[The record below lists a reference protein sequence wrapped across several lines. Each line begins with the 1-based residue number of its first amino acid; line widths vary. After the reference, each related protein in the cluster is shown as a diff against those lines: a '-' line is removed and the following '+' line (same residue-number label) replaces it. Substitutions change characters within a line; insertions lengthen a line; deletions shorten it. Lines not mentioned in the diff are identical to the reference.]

1 MIDVT
6 TDRNVA
12 LHTHLP
18 PLIFSLLLLVALVS
32 GILAG
37 YSLAKRG
44 YRSIFHMLL
53 YAAVIAAT
61 VYTVVDLD
69 NPRCGLIRLQAADNA
84 MTKLRDS
91 IR

>member
-1 MIDVT
+1 
-6 TDRNVA
+6 
-12 LHTHLP
+12 
-18 PLIFSLLLLVALVS
+18 
-32 GILAG
+32 
-37 YSLAKRG
+37 
-44 YRSIFHMLL
+44 MLL

-69 NPRCGLIRLQAADNA
+69 NPRSGLIRLQAADNA